1 MCLWLL
7 GLHNM
12 KKFKFV
18 LKCIV
23 ALLPVIAVVLYTA
36 LFPFGYMDIEYP
48 SWKYTKEM
56 TKKASADTIIL
67 GDSRAMADL
76 VPSEFDTDTVNL
88 AVGGATSIEMYY
100 TLNSYI
106 KNNGCPENIIV
117 MFAPFHYSIIDN
129 FWTRTAYFNYL
140 SVSDMSELFSYA
152 KACNSETLIKKGYK
166 DDLLSYRLRFPDK
179 YLPALINSELIGRYS
194 ENSEEYNKIS
204 ADSGYGEFGTA
215 KGCSDLNYETGYEQM
230 HRTGDALLL
239 DVYLN
244 KLLCLIEENN
254 LNAVLTIPPMNES
267 SYNNLKPS
275 YKDDFYSYLKNI
287 KSSHPGISVE
297 TKIPVYDDKYF
308 GDSSHLNN
316 EGALLFTKDY
326 IENH

>member
-1 MCLWLL
+1 MRV
-7 GLHNM
+7 
-12 KKFKFV
+12 FKFV
-18 LKCIV
+18 LKCIA
-23 ALLPVIAVVLYTA
+23 ALLPLIAVVLYTA

-48 SWKYTKEM
+48 SWRYTKKM
-56 TKKASADTIIL
+56 TCNASYDTVIL

-76 VPSEFDTDTVNL
+76 VPSEFGTDTVNL

-100 TLNSYI
+100 TLNRYI

-117 MFAPFHYSIIDN
+117 MIAPFHYSIIDN

-140 SVSDMSELFSYA
+140 SASDMNELFSYA

-166 DDLLSYRLRFPDK
+166 NDLLSYRLRFPDK
-179 YLPALINSELIGRYS
+179 YLPALINSGLIGRYS
-194 ENSEEYNKIS
+194 ENKAKYNKIS
-204 ADSGYGEFGTA
+204 ADFGYGEFGNA
-215 KGCSDLNYETGYEQM
+215 NGCSDLNYETGYEEM
-230 HRTGDALLL
+230 HKTGDALLL

-244 KLLCLIEENN
+244 RLLSLIEDNGI
-254 LNAVLTIPPMNES
+254 NAVLTVPPMNES
-267 SYNNLKPS
+267 SFNSLKPS
-275 YKDDFYSYLKNI
+275 YKEDFNYYLENI
-287 KSSHPGISVE
+287 KSSHPGIRVE
-297 TKIPVYDDKYF
+297 TEIPVYDDKYF

>member
-7 GLHNM
+7 ILHNM

-23 ALLPVIAVVLYTA
+23 ALLPVIAIVLYTA

-56 TKKASADTIIL
+56 TEKASADTIIL

-100 TLNSYI
+100 TLSSYI

-244 KLLCLIEENN
+244 KLLSLIEENN
-254 LNAVLTIPPMNES
+254 INAVLAIPPMNES

-297 TKIPVYDDKYF
+297 TEIPVYDDKYF